1 VKWRFD
7 ITAKLLAF
15 LLVAGVLPLI
25 LLGVS
30 AFEYSKRVIIEQAEL
45 ENARLLA
52 SLSSYLKL
60 YQEQIE
66 DLAANIAGNT
76 SIGATLHHS
85 SAQAANSFDS
95 LETKAQMGYAL
106 NNYVRVKGLV
116 SINVFARSGARYQV
130 GESLDVSDVDP
141 ALVAKLLHEASLTR
155 TPVLWRGVGDN
166 LNTRSKHAKVI
177 NVVRAIQHFSPESGQ
192 SDVVGVLVISLNNDI
207 MRGFLDAAPLPDGT
221 QLLELDSHGHIAL
234 HSDDQRVGL
243 PMLPAML
250 DLIRAEPPIR
260 QLVLDGEDMLMRVAP
275 TNQRQSQLVVLSPRR
290 ALTEKVN
297 QLALLTFGL
306 VTLALICTL
315 ALAWYFARTVVRPI
329 GAVSEGFRQI
339 AFAP

>member
-52 SLSSYLKL
+52 SLASYLKL

-85 SAQAANSFDS
+85 SAQAADSFDS

-116 SINVFARSGARYQV
+116 SINVFARSGARFQV

-141 ALVAKLLHEASLTR
+141 ALVTQVAARSQPDHARLCC
-155 TPVLWRGVGDN
+155 GV
-166 LNTRSKHAKVI
+166 
-177 NVVRAIQHFSPESGQ
+177 
-192 SDVVGVLVISLNNDI
+192 
-207 MRGFLDAAPLPDGT
+207 
-221 QLLELDSHGHIAL
+221 
-234 HSDDQRVGL
+234 
-243 PMLPAML
+243 
-250 DLIRAEPPIR
+250 
-260 QLVLDGEDMLMRVAP
+260 
-275 TNQRQSQLVVLSPRR
+275 
-290 ALTEKVN
+290 
-297 QLALLTFGL
+297 
-306 VTLALICTL
+306 
-315 ALAWYFARTVVRPI
+315 
-329 GAVSEGFRQI
+329 VS
-339 AFAP
+339 ATT